1 MAKSNKTKRDIILD
15 SAFELFQ
22 SRGYYDT
29 KIIDIADAAGIG
41 KGTVYEYFESKEA
54 IFLELFKTK
63 VEASYDYLS
72 ELLEKDISCENKIR
86 DHIEFELSNSSKY
99 TFNKNFLMDLMMKSD
114 ALKNPKLIESI
125 HRLMNKKFY
134 FVYHIIEDGIRTG
147 EFNRIDPLLAT
158 ISIMGAINF
167 YIGIHCT
174 PFNPAEFLP
183 AEKLKNL
190 YLEQEKEEFYRLILN
205 GLKKQ

>member
-1 MAKSNKTKRDIILD
+1 MAKSNKSKRDIILD

-22 SRGYYDT
+22 NRGYYDT

-41 KGTVYEYFESKEA
+41 KGTVYEYFETKDA

-86 DHIEFELSNSSKY
+86 DHIDFELTNSSKY

-114 ALKNPKLIESI
+114 ALKNPELIESI
-125 HRLMNKKFY
+125 HRLVNKKFY
-134 FVYHIIEDGIRTG
+134 FVYHIIEDGIKTG
-147 EFNRIDPLLAT
+147 EFNQVDPLLAT
-158 ISIMGAINF
+158 ISIMGSINF
-167 YIGIHCT
+167 YIGFHCA
-174 PFNPAEFLP
+174 PFNAAEFLP
-183 AEKLKNL
+183 DEKLKNL
-190 YLEQEKEEFYRLILN
+190 YENEDKEEFYRLIFN
-205 GLKKQ
+205 CLKKQ